1 MYSMNPINRSYSITS
16 SKDITHISNG
26 RCPNYALTWCAAH
39 HNPHWSVGH
48 DYFMGNGENINDGT
62 KELREIL
69 SKRLTDGKLDM
80 KHIVFCDLD
89 GVLADFK
96 QGVIN
101 KFRKCPDQLQPSIM
115 WSVIN
120 KSEDFFE
127 TLPWMPKGQEF
138 WSRIEQYDPIILTG
152 VPRGSTTAVEQKKRW
167 CERELG
173 PHVPVIACYTKEKP
187 NYCLQG
193 SILIDD
199 RTDNLDAWKEK
210 GGKFVL
216 YHEVNLDIIVERID
230 RHMETDLPS
239 P

>member
-1 MYSMNPINRSYSITS
+1 MYSLNPINRSYSITCL
-16 SKDITHISNG
+16 KDEDHVSNG
-26 RCPNYALTWCAAH
+26 RCPNYALTWCAKH
-39 HNPHWSVGH
+39 HKPHWAIGH

-69 SKRLTDGKLDM
+69 SKRLADGKLDM

-89 GVLADFK
+89 GVLSDFK

-101 KFRKCPDQLQPSIM
+101 KFGKSPDQLHPTIM
-115 WSVIN
+115 WNDIN

-127 TLPWMPKGQEF
+127 TLPWMPKGKEF
-138 WSRIEQYDPIILTG
+138 WTRIEQYDPIIITG
-152 VPRGSTTAVEQKKRW
+152 VSRGSTTAVEQKKRW

-173 PHVPVIACYTKEKP
+173 PHVSVIACYTKEKP
-187 NYCLQG
+187 YYCLTD
-193 SILIDD
+193 SILIDNSL
-199 RTDNLDAWKEK
+199 DNYNAWKAK

-216 YHEVNLDIIVERID
+216 YNEDHLDSIVERID
-230 RHMETDLPS
+230 RNMDADLPS